1 MLVKSVVV
9 IVVLGGEGL
18 VVRVRFF
25 RSSVESRVA
34 LHMHH
39 ESTCAVPISRN
50 YAGPGSLLS
59 VSGQKN
65 REGEIEWWRD
75 GVDESVLKNKPRI
88 PREKCSQK
96 TKVQR
101 KVNERHTQKNPNIFV
116 DCAAR
121 ARDAQLTTLKNT
133 TRRAQWAREAQ
144 RPLAS
149 PAPAEL

>member
-1 MLVKSVVV
+1 M
-9 IVVLGGEGL
+9 
-18 VVRVRFF
+18 
-25 RSSVESRVA
+25 
-34 LHMHH
+34 
-39 ESTCAVPISRN
+39 
-50 YAGPGSLLS
+50 
-59 VSGQKN
+59 
-65 REGEIEWWRD
+65 
-75 GVDESVLKNKPRI
+75 DESVLKKQTKDSKGKVQP
-88 PREKCSQK
+88 
-96 TKVQR
+96 KVQR